1 MISYKEA
8 LKKLS
13 RSKLSIKSETILSEN
28 SLNRICSENVYSK
41 FSYPAADNT
50 AFDGYAINSNE
61 SNKASKSNIIKLKI
75 LKIIEDCIKGYLGPL
90 AGVLSAMKYANSLEN
105 KFKWIITFPCD
116 TPFFEK
122 LIIEQMIEKADSPK
136 EKIYFIKDK
145 KQRHNIFGL
154 WSTSLET
161 ILEEDLKNNFRKVDF
176 WADKIG
182 CNFIEKDIQNENEFL
197 NINTKEDL
205 ELAEK
210 IYKKNDFI

>member
-1 MISYKEA
+1 MKEHNILGVILA
-8 LKKLS
+8 GGKSS
-13 RSKLSIKSETILSEN
+13 RFGSNKSLSKLANNKLIEHVINKIDTYFSQIL
-28 SLNRICSENVYSK
+28 IV
-41 FSYPAADNT
+41 
-50 AFDGYAINSNE
+50 SND
-61 SNKASKSNIIKLKI
+61 SGLKI
-75 LKIIEDCIKGYLGPL
+75 ENKKIKIIEDCIKGYLGPL

-161 ILEEDLKNNFRKVDF
+161 ILEDDLKNNFRKVDL

-182 CNFIEKDIQNENEFL
+182 CNFIEKDIQNKNEFL

>member
-1 MISYKEA
+1 MKEHNILGVILA
-8 LKKLS
+8 GGKSS
-13 RSKLSIKSETILSEN
+13 RFGSNKSLSKLANNKLIEHVINKIDTYFPEILVVSNDSGLQIENQKIK
-28 SLNRICSENVYSK
+28 
-41 FSYPAADNT
+41 
-50 AFDGYAINSNE
+50 
-61 SNKASKSNIIKLKI
+61 IIK
-75 LKIIEDCIKGYLGPL
+75 DCIKGYLGPL
-90 AGVLSAMKYANSLEN
+90 VGVLSAMKYANSFEN

-122 LIIEQMIEKADSPK
+122 LIVEKMIEKATSPK
-136 EKIYFIKDK
+136 EKIYFVKDK

-154 WSTSLET
+154 WSTSLEKV
-161 ILEEDLKNNFRKVDF
+161 LEEDLNNNFRKVDL

-205 ELAEK
+205 EMAEK

>member
-1 MISYKEA
+1 MKEHNILGVILA
-8 LKKLS
+8 GGKSS
-13 RSKLSIKSETILSEN
+13 RFGSNKSLSKLANNKLIEHVINKIDSYFHEILVVSNDIDLKIENQKIK
-28 SLNRICSENVYSK
+28 
-41 FSYPAADNT
+41 
-50 AFDGYAINSNE
+50 
-61 SNKASKSNIIKLKI
+61 IIK
-75 LKIIEDCIKGYLGPL
+75 DCIQGYLGPL
-90 AGVLSAMKYANSLEN
+90 VGVLSAMKYANSFEN

-122 LIIEQMIEKADSPK
+122 LIVEKMIEKATSPK
-136 EKIYFIKDK
+136 EKIYFVKDK

-154 WSTSLET
+154 WSTSLEKV
-161 ILEEDLKNNFRKVDF
+161 LEEDLNNNFRKVDL

-205 ELAEK
+205 EMAEK